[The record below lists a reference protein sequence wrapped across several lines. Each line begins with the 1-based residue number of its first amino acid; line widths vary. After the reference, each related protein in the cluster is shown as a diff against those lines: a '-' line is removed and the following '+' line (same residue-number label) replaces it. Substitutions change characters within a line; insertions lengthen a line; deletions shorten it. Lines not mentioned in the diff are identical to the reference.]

1 MHPGE
6 YKGKNADSKAKR
18 ILILGESHHWSAED
32 WKILPNETEEQAEER
47 RRKKAKNYTTEKIV
61 ENYLENY
68 KTHDNR
74 ASAYRFFDK
83 IVLSFGIDP
92 EQHREEFWSNV
103 YFGNYV
109 EQLCGINNSLAKQFV
124 KSNRWQYNNHLF
136 EFINQNQIDIVLV
149 FGRLSFD
156 NMPSLSRRE
165 EKLDDLN
172 ENTLYV
178 GNKRDWISHCKYLPN
193 IEHYFTTVKLNKQ
206 VEVFNFRH
214 PSAPCGF
221 FVENYRPYIE
231 KIFV

>member
-1 MHPGE
+1 MF
-6 YKGKNADSKAKR
+6 KGVYAGKYAHIQSKK
-18 ILILGESHHWSAED
+18 ILILGESHYDKNED
-32 WKILPNETEEQAEER
+32 SNF
-47 RRKKAKNYTTEKIV
+47 TTRSV
-61 ENYLENY
+61 LENY
-68 KTHDNR
+68 YNSPSEDKYAFFHKIAKTC
-74 ASAYRFFDK
+74 
-83 IVLSFGIDP
+83 GIDVVSID
-92 EQHREEFWSNV
+92 EEFEILWNRV

-193 IEHYFTTVKLNKQ
+193 IEHDFTNVKLNKQ

-221 FVENYRPYIE
+221 CVENYRPYIE